1 MIGACADGGFFEW
14 SPSMEKT
21 PIRTNLNLNN
31 DYCTIDYNND
41 GSRFIIGGCLPQI
54 EVLDGYSNSIVHIY

>member
-1 MIGACADGGFFEW
+1 
-14 SPSMEKT
+14 MEKT

-41 GSRFIIGGCLPQI
+41 GSRFIIGGSLPQI